1 MGIGTAMDKMAMR
14 ETVKGNPNDF
24 GHQLRLYK
32 LKTFVIHINAVTL

>member
-14 ETVKGNPNDF
+14 ETVTGKPSDL

-32 LKTFVIHINAVTL
+32 LKTLVIHISAVML